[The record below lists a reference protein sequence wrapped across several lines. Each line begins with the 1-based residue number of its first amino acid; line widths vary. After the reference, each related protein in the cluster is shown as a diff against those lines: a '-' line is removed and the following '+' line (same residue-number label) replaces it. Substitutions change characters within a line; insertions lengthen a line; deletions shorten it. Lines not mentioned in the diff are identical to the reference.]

1 MAKREKQVSITELF
15 SKRQKRVGDEEESMF
30 NSQVSENRL
39 IEDETH
45 IMSNDL
51 DMEHNDACV
60 ENNSEELTNTTDAEV
75 EGEANE
81 EDSPDGSDVLCQSSC
96 CTDETKPYQPND
108 KITATSMAYKGRNF
122 ISRWYTTFPWLSLC
136 TTTKKVFCFY
146 CRIGQQRNTLSF
158 SSKAE
163 PTFTTRGFNN
173 WRKALAKFKN
183 HLASSA
189 HAEAMMRWQLQERVP
204 INAQLNTQI
213 EKMQSV
219 RRKALLKQLQCLR
232 FLLRQGLSLRGHTE
246 TEGNLYQL
254 LTMMSIES
262 SEISSW
268 LHDRK
273 YLSPVIVNEQISL
286 MGLTVARTLL
296 SAIRQSSPPWFGIIA
311 DEATDVACR
320 EQLNLSIRWVSSNYD
335 ISEDP
340 IGMYCLP
347 NTRAETIHHVILDI
361 LTRCS
366 LPLKMCRG
374 QAYDGAAAMKGV

>member
-1 MAKREKQVSITELF
+1 MAKRGKQVSITELF
-15 SKRQKRVGDEEESMF
+15 SKRQKRIGNEEESMF
-30 NSQVSENRL
+30 NSQVSENRFS
-39 IEDETH
+39 EDETH

-51 DMEHNDACV
+51 DMEQNDACV
-60 ENNSEELTNTTDAEV
+60 EDNSEELTNTTDAEV

-81 EDSPDGSDVLCQSSC
+81 EALMALMYCQSSC

-122 ISRWYTTFPWLSLC
+122 IPRWYTTFPWLSLC

-146 CRIGQQRNTLSF
+146 CRIAQQRNTLSF

-183 HLASSA
+183 HSASSA

-246 TEGNLYQL
+246 TEENLYQLL

-268 LHDRK
+268 LRERK
-273 YLSPVIVNEQISL
+273 YISPVIVNEQISL

-296 SAIRQSSPPWFGIIA
+296 SAMRQSSPPWFGITA
-311 DEATDVACR
+311 DEATDVTCR
-320 EQLNLSIRWVSSNYD
+320 EQLNISIRWVSSNYD

-361 LTRCS
+361 LTHCS

-374 QAYDGAAAMKGV
+374 QAYDGAAAMKCV

>member
-1 MAKREKQVSITELF
+1 MAIAGKST
-15 SKRQKRVGDEEESMF
+15 
-30 NSQVSENRL
+30 
-39 IEDETH
+39 
-45 IMSNDL
+45 
-51 DMEHNDACV
+51 
-60 ENNSEELTNTTDAEV
+60 
-75 EGEANE
+75 
-81 EDSPDGSDVLCQSSC
+81 
-96 CTDETKPYQPND
+96 
-108 KITATSMAYKGRNF
+108 
-122 ISRWYTTFPWLSLC
+122 
-136 TTTKKVFCFY
+136 
-146 CRIGQQRNTLSF
+146 
-158 SSKAE
+158 
-163 PTFTTRGFNN
+163 
-173 WRKALAKFKN
+173 
-183 HLASSA
+183 
-189 HAEAMMRWQLQERVP
+189 
-204 INAQLNTQI
+204 NAQLNTQI

-254 LTMMSIES
+254 LTMMSTES

-268 LHDRK
+268 LRDRK
-273 YLSPVIVNEQISL
+273 YLSPVIVNEQILL

-296 SAIRQSSPPWFGIIA
+296 SAIRQSSPWFGIIA

-374 QAYDGAAAMKGV
+374 QAYDGAAAMKGVRSGVATRIKKENAAALPVHCLAHCLNLCLQEEGRKIPFIRDSLDN